1 MTWKRNTKG
10 LRPWKIGTSGNPRGR
25 PRQIGRLIGLRPR
38 EEFEE
43 LMVVLLRGTY
53 LDMERIARS
62 KTRPPLQSF
71 IAQVLI
77 ADAKRGRIGN
87 FLQLMDYLVGKPKYE

>member
-10 LRPWKIGTSGNPRGR
+10 LRPWKRGISGNPRGR
-25 PRQIGRLIGLRPR
+25 PRQIGHLIGLRPR

-43 LMVVLLRGTY
+43 LVTVLLRGSY
-53 LDMERIARS
+53 SDIERIARS
-62 KTRPPLQSF
+62 KTRPPLQVF

-77 ADAKRGRIGN
+77 ADSKRGRFGN
-87 FLQLMDYLVGKPKYE
+87 LNQLLSLLVGKPE